1 MPLAG
6 CIALSAFFPETRLP
20 ARDIVNKDIPVFQAH
35 GEWDNIL
42 PLQCGNSTSEML
54 KRFLPRH
61 QYKTYPMQH
70 EASDREMYDLK
81 YFLEEVIGH

>member
-20 ARDIVNKDIPVFQAH
+20 DRAIVNKDIPVFQAH

-42 PLQCGNSTSEML
+42 PLPYGNNTSEIL
-54 KRFLPRH
+54 KKFLPKHR
-61 QYKTYPMQH
+61 YKTYPMQH